1 MRHGT
6 AALLAMVLVPGC
18 TVAKRGIWL
27 VAPRQS
33 EAERL
38 VGRAD
43 NLARADSPREARDLY
58 LRVLHD
64 FPDDPAAPRALYG
77 LGQLRVDPKSPLRD
91 YAAARLDF
99 GRLVARYPTSPWAPE
114 ARAWHAALS
123 ELLKHEAD
131 AARTRG
137 DLERLKELDKELEER

>member
-1 MRHGT
+1 MARPRATRCRCPPLSWLG
-6 AALLAMVLVPGC
+6 LRPN
-18 TVAKRGIWL
+18 RPSIW
-27 VAPRQS
+27 S
-33 EAERL
+33 S
-38 VGRAD
+38 
-43 NLARADSPREARDLY
+43 LARDNSPREARDVY

-77 LGQLRVDPKSPLRD
+77 LGRLRVDPKSSLRD

-99 GRLVARYPTSPWAPE
+99 GRLVARYPTSAWAPE

-131 AARTRG
+131 AERTRG
-137 DLERLKELDKELEER
+137 DLEQLKELDKEMEER

>member
-1 MRHGT
+1 MRRSA
-6 AALLAMVLVPGC
+6 AALLLMVFVPGC
-18 TVAKRGIWL
+18 GAARRGIWL
-27 VAPRQS
+27 VAPRHS

-38 VGRAD
+38 AGEAD
-43 NLARADSPREARDLY
+43 NLARDNSPREARDVY

-77 LGQLRVDPKSPLRD
+77 LGRLRVDPKSSLRD

-99 GRLVARYPTSPWAPE
+99 GRLVARYPTSAWAPE

-131 AARTRG
+131 AERTRG
-137 DLERLKELDKELEER
+137 DLEQLKELDKEMEER

>member
-1 MRHGT
+1 MKRST
-6 AALLAMVLVPGC
+6 AVLLSTLLLPGC
-18 TVAKRGIWL
+18 AVARRGIWL

-33 EAERL
+33 EGEQL
-38 VGRAD
+38 V
-43 NLARADSPREARDLY
+43 ARADALARDNSPREARETY
-58 LRVLHD
+58 LRVLRD

-99 GRLVARYPTSPWAPE
+99 GRLVARYPASAWTPE

-131 AARTRG
+131 AERTRG
-137 DLERLKELDKELEER
+137 DLEQLKELDMEMEDK